1 METNIKCFIDGI
13 KPTNEMN
20 EDELRKFSDAA
31 RYEIKRLIDMQHRAA
46 EEYNALKA
54 QLAEANDK
62 LAAINAERDNATD
75 EICENNEKIRELEQL
90 LADAN
95 AKADSSGKYH
105 LQYYRQCEILKKTL
119 NALIDK
125 YEISKG
131 DYLTALTEGNDID
144 IDGLLTFLSK

>member
-31 RYEIKRLIDMQHRAA
+31 RSEIKRLIDQQHRAA
-46 EEYNALKA
+46 EEYNALKS
-54 QLAEANDK
+54 QLKAANEK
-62 LAAINAERDNATD
+62 LATVTAEKDNTTD
-75 EICENNEKIRELEQL
+75 EICENNEKIRDLEKL

-119 NALIDK
+119 NAIIDK

-131 DYLTALTEGNDID
+131 DYLAALTEGNDID

>member
-1 METNIKCFIDGI
+1 MGTNIKCFIDGI

-31 RYEIKRLIDMQHRAA
+31 RSEIKRLIDMQHRAA

-54 QLAEANDK
+54 QLKAANEK
-62 LAAINAERDNATD
+62 IAAINAERDNATD
-75 EICENNEKIRELEQL
+75 EICENNEKIRELEKL

-95 AKADSSGKYH
+95 AKADSSSKCH

-119 NALIDK
+119 NALTDK

-131 DYLTALTEGNDID
+131 DYLTALTEGNSID
-144 IDGLLTFLSK
+144 IDGLLMFLSK

>member
-46 EEYNALKA
+46 EEYNALKS
-54 QLAEANDK
+54 QLKAANEK
-62 LAAINAERDNATD
+62 LATVTAEKDNATD
-75 EICENNEKIRELEQL
+75 EVCENCEKIRELEKL

-105 LQYYRQCEILKKTL
+105 LQFYRQCEILKKTL
-119 NALIDK
+119 NALIEK

-131 DYLTALTEGNDID
+131 DYLTALTEGNSID
-144 IDGLLTFLSK
+144 IDGLLMFLSK